1 MSPIRVFDHTAQR
14 RGGILLPLGLMALG
28 AGACLAQ
35 SAEDLRLT
43 VGKSIVIDYPMD
55 IKQISTSNPDVV
67 DASPV
72 TKREILVNAKGL
84 GASTMIVW
92 NNNDQRTFYN
102 VNVDLNL
109 DPFRRLLQE
118 AYPGERIE
126 VRSSRDS
133 ITLNG
138 TVSSKDVADRVTAL
152 ATTFAK
158 TVVSNLQ
165 IPVAPIEKQVLLR
178 VKFAEL
184 DRQKGEQYGVNLDSL
199 GATNTI
205 GHITTEQ
212 FTGGG
217 TTQPSAITDALSIFA
232 FRKDLNLAAFI
243 KALQTENILEILAEP
258 TLVTSNGK
266 DATFLVGGEFPV
278 PVVQGGTSNGVTVQF
293 REYGI
298 RLNFTPVI
306 TANNTIKMFLKQEV
320 SSIDLANAVTL
331 NGFSIPALSTRR
343 AETNVELS
351 PGQSFVVAGLL
362 DNRDTDTFSKI
373 PFISSIPI
381 LGPLF
386 KSKSESKSRTE
397 LVMLVTP
404 ELTEPLNQNDPKP
417 EINYPRDFLK
427 KLDPKDIPATKT
439 SAKATTKK

>member
-1 MSPIRVFDHTAQR
+1 MSTDMSSTDTFQGEETIMSPIRVFDHTAQR

-178 VKFAEL
+178 VKFAE
-184 DRQKGEQYGVNLDSL
+184 
-199 GATNTI
+199 
-205 GHITTEQ
+205 
-212 FTGGG
+212 
-217 TTQPSAITDALSIFA
+217 
-232 FRKDLNLAAFI
+232 
-243 KALQTENILEILAEP
+243 
-258 TLVTSNGK
+258 
-266 DATFLVGGEFPV
+266 
-278 PVVQGGTSNGVTVQF
+278 
-293 REYGI
+293 
-298 RLNFTPVI
+298 
-306 TANNTIKMFLKQEV
+306 
-320 SSIDLANAVTL
+320 
-331 NGFSIPALSTRR
+331 
-343 AETNVELS
+343 
-351 PGQSFVVAGLL
+351 
-362 DNRDTDTFSKI
+362 
-373 PFISSIPI
+373 
-381 LGPLF
+381 
-386 KSKSESKSRTE
+386 
-397 LVMLVTP
+397 
-404 ELTEPLNQNDPKP
+404 
-417 EINYPRDFLK
+417 
-427 KLDPKDIPATKT
+427 
-439 SAKATTKK
+439 